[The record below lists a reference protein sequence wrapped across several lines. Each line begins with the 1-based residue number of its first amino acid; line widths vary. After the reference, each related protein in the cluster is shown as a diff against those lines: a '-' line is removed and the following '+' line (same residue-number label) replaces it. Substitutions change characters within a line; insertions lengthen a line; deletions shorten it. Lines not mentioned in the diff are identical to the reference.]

1 MSGIRDLIYEVEKL
15 LPETVFINIK
25 EELFISE
32 DIDSEVDEASS
43 RFGYFAVLSE
53 KSETKY
59 QKLKFAFEAWK
70 GKEEERI
77 AREREYDSK
86 KAFTEK
92 QMTAYVRSLSKHK
105 SFMLKLI
112 EYDEQRRIM
121 KVIARAFEMKKDL
134 IQSKSANRRNELKG
148 SRS

>member
-1 MSGIRDLIYEVEKL
+1 MAKIKDLIYEVEKL

-25 EELFISE
+25 DELYISE
-32 DIDSEVDEASS
+32 DIDTEVDQASA

-70 GKEEERI
+70 GKEEERV
-77 AREREYDSK
+77 AREREYESRK
-86 KAFTEK
+86 PYTER
-92 QMTAYVRSLSKHK
+92 QMTAYIK
-105 SFMLKLI
+105 SQEKAKSYQLKLI
-112 EYDEQRRIM
+112 EFDEQRRVM

-148 SRS
+148 PRG